1 MTDEIH
7 SCSLHCERPACIKQQ
22 RDDLRQRYF
31 DLCDLQARSL
41 KQAIRNGKWE
51 ADAQVML
58 FKSRLASAIENMPFG
73 DTATSF
79 AIFVRDFE

>member
-7 SCSLHCERPACIKQQ
+7 SCNLHCERPACIKAQ

-41 KQAIRNGKWE
+41 KQAIQNGKWE
-51 ADAQVML
+51 ADAQVMS
-58 FKSRLASAIENMPFG
+58 FKERLAEAIEKMPFG
-73 DTATSF
+73 DTAESF
-79 AIFVRDFE
+79 AAYVRDFK

>member
-7 SCSLHCERPACIKQQ
+7 TCNLHCERPACIKSQ

-41 KQAIRNGKWE
+41 NQAIQNGKWE
-51 ADAQVML
+51 ADSAVL
-58 FKSRLASAIENMPFG
+58 AFRSRLVNAIEVMPFG
-73 DTATSF
+73 DTASSF
-79 AIFVRDFE
+79 AVFVRDFK

>member
-7 SCSLHCERPACIKQQ
+7 SCNLHCENPACIKAQ

-41 KQAIRNGKWE
+41 RQAEILGRSNATSAVADFQE
-51 ADAQVML
+51 RLADA
-58 FKSRLASAIENMPFG
+58 IEAMPFG
-73 DTATSF
+73 DTADSF
-79 AIFVRDFE
+79 AIYVRNFK